1 MCIED
6 ADSDFPVRFIRNFL
20 KFQFGFSNCYHSDF
34 HYNVQFSDLNSISNS
49 ENARSPMKGNANHLQ
64 DSHDSSEP
72 LRIPNSE
79 NALRRG
85 RFRVNASLSNSQVS
99 LPSIPTY
106 EWHALGDDRR
116 RLLLHHLACREARRR
131 ERAMT
136 MPAPEATSTA
146 RAACG
151 RGASPVFAKPADP

>member
-1 MCIED
+1 MEQSEG
-6 ADSDFPVRFIRNFL
+6 AAEGFP
-20 KFQFGFSNCYHSDF
+20 Q
-34 HYNVQFSDLNSISNS
+34 Q
-49 ENARSPMKGNANHLQ
+49 
-64 DSHDSSEP
+64 
-72 LRIPNSE
+72 LRAPSLPNSE

-85 RFRVNASLSNSQVS
+85 RFHVNASLSNSQAS

-116 RLLLHHLACREARRR
+116 RLPLHHLACREARRR

-151 RGASPVFAKPADP
+151 RGVSPVFAKPADPGSPSAEGTGSSVTVTHAVPSFSEIATWAARSEETSAPKASLPSE